1 MDKIDTVESSET
13 KQREPKDG
21 GSAASESS
29 YGTIVKSSSI
39 IGGSQGLGYIIGLFR
54 AKLVAVLIGP
64 EGVGLVGIY
73 NSIVRMGM
81 TVSGMGMGSSGVRA
95 IANARERGDLETVAQ
110 LQLALRRLALA
121 FGAVACLSLIA
132 CSGWISDY
140 VFQNKAYA
148 WAIGLLGVVLIV
160 DGMKSALAASLQGF
174 RKIGDLAKTG
184 IIGAVLSLAVAAIYY
199 VPFGAAGILP
209 VLITLPVVGLALTYK
224 YYRSVEQVSLDRTWR
239 TSLRHGRALLSL
251 GVALAFGSLLAEFV
265 PFFARALVMKELGAE
280 ANGYYVAAW
289 AISGLFINFLLSAMW
304 ADYYPRLSASVAA
317 PEKRDRLVSEQT
329 EIGIIAALPGV
340 LLMFLM
346 APVIIRVL
354 YSAEFEPAAA
364 LLPWFLIGLF
374 GRILCFPMGVILHAH
389 GHAKTMALTTVFSV
403 SAHVAW
409 LYFFF
414 GIFSLEGL
422 AMGYAIHLFIYL
434 YAFRFIAKKRYN
446 YSWDRGVLR
455 LLLVALLGF
464 LCAALLRNYVAGF
477 AYWGGALL
485 LIGLATGFSVIELYS
500 RMHTH
505 PRLVALVQRLPRSL
519 QRGLEL
525 LTQRRSIDV

>member
-1 MDKIDTVESSET
+1 VP
-13 KQREPKDG
+13 KQVNLKDR

-54 AKLVAVLIGP
+54 AKLVAILIGP

-110 LQLALRRLALA
+110 LQLALRRLALV
-121 FGAVACLSLIA
+121 FGVVACLSLIA

-140 VFQNKAYA
+140 VFQNKAYV

-160 DGMKSALAASLQGF
+160 DGMKTALAASLQGF
-174 RKIGDLAKTG
+174 RKIGDLARTG
-184 IIGAVLSLAVAAIYY
+184 IIGAVLSLGVAAAYY
-199 VPFGAAGILP
+199 VPFGMAGILP
-209 VLITLPVVGLALTYK
+209 VLITLSVVGLALTYK
-224 YYRSVEQVSLDRTWR
+224 YYRSVEQVALDRTWR

-251 GVALAFGSLLAEFV
+251 GLALAFGSLLAEFV

-304 ADYYPRLSASVAA
+304 ADYYPRLSAAVDDG
-317 PEKRDRLVSEQT
+317 EKKDRLVNEQT

-346 APVIIRVL
+346 APVIIRIL
-354 YSAEFEPAAA
+354 YSGAFEPAAA
-364 LLPWFLIGLF
+364 LLPWFLVGLF

-389 GHAKTMALTTVFSV
+389 GHAKTTAFMTIAST
-403 SAHVAW
+403 SAHVGW
-409 LYFFF
+409 LYLLFRGFA
-414 GIFSLEGL
+414 LEGL
-422 AMGYAIHLFIYL
+422 AMGYAIHQFIYL
-434 YAFRFIAKKRYN
+434 YVLRLLANKRYS

-485 LIGLATGFSVIELYS
+485 LIGLATGFSGMELYS
-500 RMHTH
+500 RMHKH
-505 PRLVALVQRLPRSL
+505 PKLVALVQRLPQAL
-519 QRGLEL
+519 QRRL
-525 LTQRRSIDV
+525 LF